1 MDIYGRIVTNYTAF
15 SKGNVPLI
23 DAFASSCN
31 TTFADMST
39 QLEPGQ
45 LAAEGKRFGLGIDYE
60 IPGLTTMTGS
70 VPEGETPWERTEAGY
85 GQGYALASACELA
98 IDSATAASGATP
110 DPTAVA

>member
-70 VPEGETPWERTEAGY
+70 VPKAKTPWSAREAGN
-85 GQGYALASACELA
+85 AKAKTLPLPLELLLFLARLL
-98 IDSATAASGATP
+98 IGGTRP
-110 DPTAVA
+110 PR